1 MSKERLVAFTDAV
14 IAIIMTILVL
24 DLEKP
29 SPVTVESIWEL
40 RTSFF
45 AYALSFFWIGVM
57 WVNMHTGWHDI
68 KKISPKVVWNTMFL
82 LFFSSFFPYV
92 TSLVSQNFYN
102 EVAQVFYGV
111 IILAVT
117 TFNTLMYR
125 SLAEIPENNKAMT
138 VFMNERKW
146 IPYDI
151 ALKVL
156 GLILSIAVYPPAVT
170 YSILIIMIGFGIS
183 AVVKSHRVE
192 AN

>member
-29 SPVTVESIWEL
+29 SPVTLESLWEL

-45 AYALSFFWIGVM
+45 AYALSFFWIGIM
-57 WVNMHTGWHDI
+57 WVNMHTGWHDVKNI
-68 KKISPKVVWNTMFL
+68 DNKVVWSTMFL

-92 TSLVSQNFYN
+92 TSLVSQNSYN

-125 SLAEIPENNKAMT
+125 SLAAIPENKDVM
-138 VFMNERKW
+138 VDFMAKRKW
-146 IPYDI
+146 VPYDI
-151 ALKVL
+151 AIKIL
-156 GLILSIAVYPPAVT
+156 GLIVSITIYPPAVT
-170 YSILIIMIGFGIS
+170 YSILFIMIGFGILFGRGRL
-183 AVVKSHRVE
+183 A
-192 AN
+192 